1 MYKEA
6 EGCRDFIIVKDFY
19 KYGSACMCF
28 KPDDQ
33 NSFRYLLTQC
43 LLLAKWPIQ
52 VVRLGG
58 PKALDSYGE
67 YAPYTFYTDSQDLLN
82 ICMSGEA
89 PGVYLPGM
97 EELKEREREEYSNW
111 IIL

>member
-67 YAPYTFYTDSQDLLN
+67 YAHLYILHRFTRF
-82 ICMSGEA
+82 IK
-89 PGVYLPGM
+89 YLHV
-97 EELKEREREEYSNW
+97 R
-111 IIL
+111 

>member
-1 MYKEA
+1 MYKET

-28 KPDDQ
+28 KPD
-33 NSFRYLLTQC
+33 NENAFRYLLTQC

-58 PKALDSYGE
+58 GENALEIYGE
-67 YAPYTFYTDSQDLLN
+67 YAPYTFYTDPQDLLN
-82 ICMSGEA
+82 IYMSGEA

-97 EELKEREREEYSNW
+97 KELKEKEMKEYVD
-111 IIL
+111 